1 MLQLNQLVST
11 TKKRKR
17 VGRGG
22 DRGGMSGRGHDGQKC
37 RPGAGSEITA
47 VFEGGQMPLSRR
59 LPHRGFNNKV
69 FRTEYAIVNLDVLEN
84 HFNGNEEV
92 TRDALIEKRILKKSA
107 PCLVKVLGGGELKKK
122 LTVHADAFSQGAVQA
137 IEKAGGKA
145 LVMSKEIS
153 NGGKATEL

>member
-1 MLQLNQLVST
+1 MLQLNKLVSI

-59 LPHRGFNNKV
+59 IPRRGFNNAN
-69 FRTEYAIVNLDVLEN
+69 FRAEYSIVNIDELEN
-84 HFNGNEEV
+84 KFENGAEI
-92 TRDALIEKRILKKSA
+92 TRATLVDRGILKKRA
-107 PCLVKVLGGGELKKK
+107 KTMVKVLGDGTLNKK
-122 LTVHADAFSQGAVQA
+122 LTIHADAFSKGAIQA
-137 IEKAGGKA
+137 IENAGGKA
-145 LVMSKEIS
+145 ILMDKES
-153 NGGKATEL
+153 GSGGTAT